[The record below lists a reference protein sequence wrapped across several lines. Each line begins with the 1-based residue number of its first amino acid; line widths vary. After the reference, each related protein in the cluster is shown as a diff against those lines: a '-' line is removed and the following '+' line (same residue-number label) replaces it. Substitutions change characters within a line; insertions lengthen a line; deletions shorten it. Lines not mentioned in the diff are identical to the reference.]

1 MHMWDPVSRVKI
13 GGKWE
18 QLHDCYFPQL
28 PPRYAPWEVS
38 SEETISWVFFE
49 KLPLTGMGMG
59 CFSEVFWE
67 VNNFLDIVYQ
77 KLISYD
83 FCTSFVFHKVKK
95 TGGRF
100 QVEAPWAYQCKKI
113 LGLCHSPPKIE
124 NQCGLWKKWGKNIIH
139 THMWVTWQTEESVM
153 N

>member
-28 PPRYAPWEVS
+28 PPRYVPWELS

-83 FCTSFVFHKVKK
+83 FCTSFVFHKWRRPVGGSRWKLPELTSVRRFLACVKD
-95 TGGRF
+95 TTNR
-100 QVEAPWAYQCKKI
+100 
-113 LGLCHSPPKIE
+113 SPLTVDIE
-124 NQCGLWKKWGKNIIH
+124 EKVVQSHRDIRS
-139 THMWVTWQTEESVM
+139 TSTP
-153 N
+153 